1 MTENNHDERRQFSR
15 IPFDAHAHLN
25 DAQGDLYLN
34 STVLDISLKGLL
46 VEKPDQWI
54 GEIDTPYTIDV
65 ILGDTDLVI
74 KMSSTVTHIDNE
86 RIGFKCQQLD
96 IDSISH
102 LKRLISLN
110 LGDDS
115 LLHRELSALITQPH
129 ES

>member
-1 MTENNHDERRQFSR
+1 MTENNHDERRQYSR

-46 VEKPDQWI
+46 VEKPYQWV
-54 GEIDTPYTIDV
+54 GKIDAAYTIDV

>member
-1 MTENNHDERRQFSR
+1 
-15 IPFDAHAHLN
+15 
-25 DAQGDLYLN
+25 
-34 STVLDISLKGLL
+34 
-46 VEKPDQWI
+46 
-54 GEIDTPYTIDV
+54 
-65 ILGDTDLVI
+65 
-74 KMSSTVTHIDNE
+74 MSSTVTHIDNE

-115 LLHRELSALITQPH
+115 LLHRVLSALITQPH

>member
-1 MTENNHDERRQFSR
+1 MTENNHDERRQYSR

-46 VEKPDQWI
+46 VEKPYQWV
-54 GEIDTPYTIDV
+54 GKIDAAYTIDV

-74 KMSSTVTHIDNE
+74 KNEQYCYHIDNE

-96 IDSISH
+96 IDSMSH
-102 LKRLISLN
+102 LKRLI
-110 LGDDS
+110 
-115 LLHRELSALITQPH
+115 
-129 ES
+129 